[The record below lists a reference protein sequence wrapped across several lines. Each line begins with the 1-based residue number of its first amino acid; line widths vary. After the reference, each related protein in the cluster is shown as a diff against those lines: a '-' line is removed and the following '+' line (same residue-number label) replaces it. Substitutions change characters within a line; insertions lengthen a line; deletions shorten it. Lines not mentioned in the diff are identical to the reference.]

1 MDKIKLSKADLS
13 ALKSSPPTQSEKASV
28 TSVSL
33 DAGIEEVN
41 LEGTTSEKK
50 ELEQQIDS
58 INYSEIKEAGYK
70 AQGVTVIDG
79 EVVITAHKGTKDY
92 SRIYF
97 YDLETGEYNG
107 MIILNNM
114 AHVGGMSYDQV
125 NHILYVTGEERKV
138 NAYEYD
144 EITAA
149 RKYFKNKKNT
159 NVLDFNVVDMLSND
173 SYKISDFVLDSE
185 IQISSGSAA
194 STYFYD
200 GALYISNFKGTKN
213 GALEKYRITYN
224 KRTRKVSAVLEQNYE
239 VPALTQG
246 IAVTDYK
253 GERYLITTQSIGIA
267 LSTVTMYRLKEDSL
281 EFVGVK
287 PISQIGLEGIDVDEN
302 GNVIACYETGAQ
314 ETDVWK
320 IGEFIEDVSHITPS
334 EAQLLGTSALSRG
347 LGGIWY
353 DLTH

>member
-107 MIILNNM
+107 MIILNNT

-125 NHILYVTGEERKV
+125 NHILYVTGEEGKV

-149 RKYFKNKKNT
+149 RKYFKNKK
-159 NVLDFNVVDMLSND
+159 
-173 SYKISDFVLDSE
+173 
-185 IQISSGSAA
+185 
-194 STYFYD
+194 FYH
-200 GALYISNFKGTKN
+200 F
-213 GALEKYRITYN
+213 
-224 KRTRKVSAVLEQNYE
+224 
-239 VPALTQG
+239 
-246 IAVTDYK
+246 
-253 GERYLITTQSIGIA
+253 
-267 LSTVTMYRLKEDSL
+267 
-281 EFVGVK
+281 
-287 PISQIGLEGIDVDEN
+287 
-302 GNVIACYETGAQ
+302 
-314 ETDVWK
+314 
-320 IGEFIEDVSHITPS
+320 
-334 EAQLLGTSALSRG
+334 
-347 LGGIWY
+347 
-353 DLTH
+353 